1 MSCDGVGFIG
11 DAVVVT
17 ETDDDL
23 VSADFAR
30 RWWFALMA
38 NAVALVEDAAVLAG
52 HGSPGRAQSLVVLAM
67 EELAKARWLYTA
79 ASWQWSG
86 PLGLYGLPPRD
97 AGLVLVPEGLR
108 NTRRPHTEKLRVA
121 EQFASGLGGFWDPER
136 RPEYYYPADL
146 ESFDTAARQRN
157 TDKQAGLYVDRA
169 GDVLATPL
177 AIPAGPVVDM
187 IKQAAQTIE
196 MQLIED
202 HTRQQDAPEGAPV
215 DSSQDLHWA
224 ILPYAHPEMHAD
236 FVDRLSAANRE
247 SGQLP
252 SGLDEG

>member
-1 MSCDGVGFIG
+1 MI
-11 DAVVVT
+11 
-17 ETDDDL
+17 
-23 VSADFAR
+23 SAAFAR

-38 NAVALVEDAAVLAG
+38 NAVGLIEDAAVLAG

-79 ASWQWSG
+79 ASAQWTS
-86 PLGLYGLPPRD
+86 PLGLYGLPPRE
-97 AGLVLVPEGLR
+97 AGPVIVPEGLR
-108 NTRRPHTEKLRVA
+108 STRRPHLEKLRVA

-136 RPEYYYPADL
+136 RPEYYFPADL
-146 ESFDTAARQRN
+146 ETFDTAARQRN

-177 AIPAGPVVDM
+177 AIPPGPVADM
-187 IKQAAQTIE
+187 IEQAAQTIE

-215 DSSQDLHWA
+215 DSFQDLHWV

-236 FVDRLSAANRE
+236 FVDRLSAADRE
-247 SGQLP
+247 SGQRP
-252 SGLDEG
+252 TRSDDS